1 MKLPFILAKRFV
13 AGETFAQSAPKIVRL
28 NDAGIAVTLDLLGEN
43 VSDRSLALDT
53 IDNYITLIRQ
63 IGERGLNASISVK
76 LTMMG
81 LDIDTGFC
89 TENLF
94 RLLEAAREHSMF
106 VRIDMEGSAY
116 TESTLQ
122 LFRKAHEEFGP
133 KHVGVV
139 LQAYLHRTR
148 DDVRALAAVG
158 ADIRLCKGAYKE
170 PARIALQR
178 MDEIRE
184 VYKEYAAVLFDAVVD
199 ASGAAG
205 AAGAVGAADAVDSS
219 GAVGAAD
226 AVDASGAVGAA
237 DASGAAGSA
246 IACPRMATHDD
257 ALIEW
262 VKDTIMDRGIR
273 KDSFEFQMLY
283 GLRQDTM
290 EQLASDGYQTRV
302 YVPYGTMWF
311 PYYKRRLTERKENL
325 FFVLNTLFKK

>member
-158 ADIRLCKGAYKE
+158 SDIRLCKGAYKE

-205 AAGAVGAADAVDSS
+205 
-219 GAVGAAD
+219 
-226 AVDASGAVGAA
+226 
-237 DASGAAGSA
+237 SA

-262 VKDTIMDRGIR
+262 VKDSIMDRGIR

>member
-81 LDIDTGFC
+81 LDIDTDFC

-184 VYKEYAAVLFDAVVD
+184 VYKEYAAVLFDVVAD
-199 ASGAAG
+199 ASGA
-205 AAGAVGAADAVDSS
+205 VGT
-219 GAVGAAD
+219 AD

>member
-81 LDIDTGFC
+81 LDIDTDFC

-199 ASGAAG
+199 ASGA
-205 AAGAVGAADAVDSS
+205 VGAAD
-219 GAVGAAD
+219 
-226 AVDASGAVGAA
+226 
-237 DASGAAGSA
+237 AAGSA

>member
-184 VYKEYAAVLFDAVVD
+184 VYKEYAAVLFDAVAD

-205 AAGAVGAADAVDSS
+205 SAGAVGAADAEGS
-219 GAVGAAD
+219 
-226 AVDASGAVGAA
+226 A

>member
-184 VYKEYAAVLFDAVVD
+184 VYKEYAAVLFDAVAD
-199 ASGAAG
+199 ASGA
-205 AAGAVGAADAVDSS
+205 VGT
-219 GAVGAAD
+219 AD

-237 DASGAAGSA
+237 DASGAADSA

>member
-1 MKLPFILAKRFV
+1 MKLPFIMAKRFV

-81 LDIDTGFC
+81 LDIDTDFC

-184 VYKEYAAVLFDAVVD
+184 VYKEYAAVLFDAVAD
-199 ASGAAG
+199 ASGAVG
-205 AAGAVGAADAVDSS
+205 TAGAVGAADAEGSV
-219 GAVGAAD
+219 
-226 AVDASGAVGAA
+226 

-262 VKDTIMDRGIR
+262 VKDSIMDRGIR

>member
-81 LDIDTGFC
+81 LDIDTDFC

-116 TESTLQ
+116 TEYTLQ

-184 VYKEYAAVLFDAVVD
+184 VYKEYAAVLFDAV
-199 ASGAAG
+199 A
-205 AAGAVGAADAVDSS
+205 
-219 GAVGAAD
+219 
-226 AVDASGAVGAA
+226 DASGAVGTAGAVGAVDAEGSA

>member
-81 LDIDTGFC
+81 LDIDTDFC

-199 ASGAAG
+199 ASGAVG
-205 AAGAVGAADAVDSS
+205 TAGAVGAADAEGS
-219 GAVGAAD
+219 
-226 AVDASGAVGAA
+226 A

>member
-178 MDEIRE
+178 M
-184 VYKEYAAVLFDAVVD
+184 
-199 ASGAAG
+199 
-205 AAGAVGAADAVDSS
+205 
-219 GAVGAAD
+219 
-226 AVDASGAVGAA
+226 
-237 DASGAAGSA
+237 
-246 IACPRMATHDD
+246 
-257 ALIEW
+257 
-262 VKDTIMDRGIR
+262 
-273 KDSFEFQMLY
+273 
-283 GLRQDTM
+283 
-290 EQLASDGYQTRV
+290 
-302 YVPYGTMWF
+302 
-311 PYYKRRLTERKENL
+311 
-325 FFVLNTLFKK
+325 

>member
-81 LDIDTGFC
+81 LDIDTDFC

-148 DDVRALAAVG
+148 DDVRTLAAVG

-205 AAGAVGAADAVDSS
+205 TAGAVGAADAEGSV
-219 GAVGAAD
+219 
-226 AVDASGAVGAA
+226 

>member
-184 VYKEYAAVLFDAVVD
+184 VYKEYAAVLFDAVAD
-199 ASGAAG
+199 ASGAVG
-205 AAGAVGAADAVDSS
+205 TAGAVGAADAEGS
-219 GAVGAAD
+219 
-226 AVDASGAVGAA
+226 A
-237 DASGAAGSA
+237 DASGAAGSS

>member
-184 VYKEYAAVLFDAVVD
+184 VYKEYAAVLFDAVAD
-199 ASGAAG
+199 ASGA
-205 AAGAVGAADAVDSS
+205 VGT
-219 GAVGAAD
+219 AD

>member
-13 AGETFAQSAPKIVRL
+13 AGETFAESAPKITGL

-43 VSDRSLALDT
+43 VSDRNVALET
-53 IDNYITLIRQ
+53 INNYITLIRQ
-63 IGERGLNASISVK
+63 IDEKNLNASISVK

-94 RLLEAAREHSMF
+94 RLMEAARDRSMF

-122 LFRKAHEEFGP
+122 IFRKAHEEFGP

-148 DDVRALAAVG
+148 DDVRDLAALG

-170 PARIALQR
+170 PARVALQR
-178 MDEIRE
+178 MDDIRE
-184 VYKEYAAVLFDAVVD
+184 AYKEYALVLFDAV
-199 ASGAAG
+199 AG
-205 AAGAVGAADAVDSS
+205 R
-219 GAVGAAD
+219 
-226 AVDASGAVGAA
+226 
-237 DASGAAGSA
+237 
-246 IACPRMATHDD
+246 PRIATHDD
-257 ALIEW
+257 LLVEW
-262 VKDTIMDRGIR
+262 TKDIVMERGFR

-290 EQLASDGYQTRV
+290 EQLAADGYQTRV

-311 PYYKRRLTERKENL
+311 PYYKRRLTERKENI

>member
-81 LDIDTGFC
+81 LDIDTDFC

-184 VYKEYAAVLFDAVVD
+184 VYKEYAAVLFDAVAD
-199 ASGAAG
+199 ASGAVG
-205 AAGAVGAADAVDSS
+205 TAGAVGAADAEGS
-219 GAVGAAD
+219 
-226 AVDASGAVGAA
+226 A

>member
-81 LDIDTGFC
+81 LDIDTDFC

-199 ASGAAG
+199 ASGAVG
-205 AAGAVGAADAVDSS
+205 TAGAVGA
-219 GAVGAAD
+219 
-226 AVDASGAVGAA
+226 VDAEGSA
-237 DASGAAGSA
+237 DASGAAGSS

>member
-81 LDIDTGFC
+81 LDIDTDFC

-184 VYKEYAAVLFDAVVD
+184 VYKEYAAVLFDAVAD
-199 ASGAAG
+199 ASGAVG
-205 AAGAVGAADAVDSS
+205 TAGAVGAADAEGS
-219 GAVGAAD
+219 
-226 AVDASGAVGAA
+226 A
-237 DASGAAGSA
+237 DASGAAGSS

>member
-81 LDIDTGFC
+81 LDIDTDFC

-184 VYKEYAAVLFDAVVD
+184 VYKEYAAVLFDAV
-199 ASGAAG
+199 
-205 AAGAVGAADAVDSS
+205 
-219 GAVGAAD
+219 
-226 AVDASGAVGAA
+226 A

>member
-1 MKLPFILAKRFV
+1 MKLPFIMAKRFV

-184 VYKEYAAVLFDAVVD
+184 VYKEYAAVLFDAV
-199 ASGAAG
+199 A
-205 AAGAVGAADAVDSS
+205 
-219 GAVGAAD
+219 
-226 AVDASGAVGAA
+226 DASGAVGT
-237 DASGAAGSA
+237 A